1 MVEIKRESRI
11 KRISVE
17 KENALKMR
25 LLERYEK
32 IKKSMTRSGRS
43 EYRQKKESEGQRV
56 KRHE

>member
-17 KENALKMR
+17 KEDVLKMK

-32 IKKSMTRSGRS
+32 IKK
-43 EYRQKKESEGQRV
+43 EYDALRKE
-56 KRHE
+56 

>member
-32 IKKSMTRSGRS
+32 
-43 EYRQKKESEGQRV
+43 
-56 KRHE
+56 